1 MPFGAKGP
9 TLAMSMEE
17 CMGRL
22 VTVVAAC
29 VMVSA
34 SLYGQDARRDAA
46 REMDRILGEMSQKR
60 HEREMQ
66 RRQQEHERRMAEL
79 AAAQQAN
86 AAKPVVPE
94 PRAVPAP
101 ADPLLAALGDPANY
115 TQSMPNGHIW
125 SALDPFLR
133 TFYLS
138 AATDGVRSV
147 RGKSPFEG
155 SAYSYDDAI
164 AAVSAFYEETGRKSI
179 PITYVVKLVAL
190 KATNAPNLKAETQAV
205 LKQFSTWDVS
215 D

>member
-1 MPFGAKGP
+1 
-9 TLAMSMEE
+9 MEVY
-17 CMGRL
+17 MGRF
-22 VTVVAAC
+22 VALMTAC
-29 VMVSA
+29 VLVSA

-46 REMDRILGEMSQKR
+46 REMDRILSEMSQKR

-66 RRQQEHERRMAEL
+66 RRQQEHERAMAEL
-79 AAAQQAN
+79 AAQQAQQAS
-86 AAKPVVPE
+86 AAKPPGTVPQ
-94 PRAVPAP
+94 PSTAPAP
-101 ADPLLAALGDPANY
+101 VDPILSALVDPANY
-115 TQSMPNGHIW
+115 TQNMPNGRVW

-133 TFYLS
+133 RFYIS

-164 AAVSAFYEETGRKSI
+164 AAVTAFYEETGRTSI

-215 D
+215 N